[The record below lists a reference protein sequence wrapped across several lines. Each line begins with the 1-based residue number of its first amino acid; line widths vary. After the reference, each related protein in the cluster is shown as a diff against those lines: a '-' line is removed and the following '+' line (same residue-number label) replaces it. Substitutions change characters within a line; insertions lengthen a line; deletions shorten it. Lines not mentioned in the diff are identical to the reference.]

1 MQSKGNRATVLGIVK
16 RIGVIN
22 GPNLN
27 MLGSREVGVYGDQ
40 SLDALN
46 REIAAE
52 AETLGAEVEFHQSNY
67 EGELVTIIQQ
77 SRRRRLDGIVLNAG
91 AYTHYSIAIRDAI
104 VASQVPTVEVHIS
117 NVYKR
122 EEFRHT
128 SVLAPV
134 CLGVIAGFGGSGY
147 ILALRAL
154 L

>member
-77 SRRRRLDGIVLNAG
+77 SRRRLDGIVLNAG